1 MSEIKTWKS
10 GINFGGREVL
20 GDRSEQED
28 YSLFR
33 ILKGGTELLV
43 VLADGMGGHTS
54 GEIASKNAV
63 TVFDSTFNSYPSDS
77 VPTKLGA
84 ALQQANNNLAR
95 LILENQALEGMGC
108 TLIGVH
114 ISTDGLRW
122 ISVGDSLL
130 YLYRNGQLM
139 QLNADH
145 SMSPVIEE
153 LRISGKISREEA
165 ANHPNKNALRSAVMG
180 SDIPMID
187 SPNSSMPI
195 FHGDILI
202 AASDGLLT
210 LGTEPILSILN
221 RHKNQTADE
230 ISSALVN
237 GVLAKKKP
245 RQDNTTVQVVLIPDS
260 YPKKNKTLKGYL
272 ILLILSLVVAAF
284 AAVAYFFNASA
295 IVTRLLNSETEV
307 KSFPQPTPVPVA
319 LPETQPAQQLPNSE
333 APGDVKKS
341 SKDSKKP
348 PPKTEEG
355 KSKSQK
361 NIPDTAQKNGQGP
374 GLKPLPD
381 HSTAPAG
388 AGVGGVLSEEDKD
401 PAKTKPDPKIL
412 PPAKDSSDVEI
423 KS

>member
-20 GDRSEQED
+20 GDRSGQED

-33 ILKGGTELLV
+33 ILKGGAELLV

-114 ISTDGLRW
+114 ISMVGLRW

-130 YLYRNGQLM
+130 YLYRNGQLI

-187 SPNSSMPI
+187 SPNLSMPI

-210 LGTEPILSILN
+210 LEAEQISSILG

-260 YPKKNKTLKGYL
+260 YPRKNKTLKGYL

-284 AAVAYFFNASA
+284 AAVAYFFNASTL
-295 IVTRLLNSETEV
+295 VTSLLSSESEV
-307 KSFPQPTPVPVA
+307 KVLPQPTPVPVA

-348 PPKTEEG
+348 SSKTDEG
-355 KSKSQK
+355 KSKPQK
-361 NIPDTAQKNGQGP
+361 SPSDSALKNGQSP
-374 GLKPLPD
+374 ILKPIPD
-381 HSTAPAG
+381 QSTAPAS
-388 AGVGGVLSEEDKD
+388 AGVEGILSGEDKD
-401 PAKTKPDPKIL
+401 TVKPKSDPKTS
-412 PPAKDSSDVEI
+412 PPIKGASDTQ
-423 KS
+423 SDT